1 MKKKME
7 KEDEVEEEE
16 KKDEEEEDEEK
27 DEEKDD
33 EEEDEVKEEEEE
45 KEEEKDEEEEVE
57 DEEKE
62 EDEEK
67 DEEVLSSEHPSL
79 PALPLPSIPSC
90 PSCPSR
96 PSRGFWKRLRGG
108 NRPRAELGLLWGL
121 FWMRGSY
128 RHGSVRQESSKTP
141 PNPIFDGSFGI
152 GALEKPVLG
161 SRRNRPS
168 RHPGREGG
176 AGTVLH
182 SRMVFK
188 II

>member
-33 EEEDEVKEEEEE
+33 EEEDEVKEEDEQ
-45 KEEEKDEEEEVE
+45 KEEEKDE
-57 DEEKE
+57 
-62 EDEEK
+62 
-67 DEEVLSSEHPSL
+67 EEVLSSEHPSL
-79 PALPLPSIPSC
+79 PALPLPSIPSCPSC

-128 RHGSVRQESSKTP
+128 RHHSVRQESSKTP
-141 PNPIFDGSFGI
+141 PNPIFGGSFGI
-152 GALEKPVLG
+152 GALEKPVG
-161 SRRNRPS
+161 ARFKEESSEQAP
-168 RHPGREGG
+168 REGG
-176 AGTVLH
+176 RSWDRPALQDG
-182 SRMVFK
+182 F
-188 II
+188 